1 MRPDDQGNGGA
12 LIDQPEIRELLT
24 KPTADLSE
32 EERERRDLLRQV
44 LSSVEDTRSDLTTG
58 QERIE
63 EKVDPEELGANLA
76 RELANQATQQSGQ
89 GSADRN
95 ERGEQ
100 FKRFVRSSTLGGI
113 ALLVLFG
120 SLFAQ
125 GAVSAAIAVP
135 VLALLVIIIAGFGG
149 AWHDTS

>member
-95 ERGEQ
+95 ERGE
-100 FKRFVRSSTLGGI
+100 
-113 ALLVLFG
+113 
-120 SLFAQ
+120 
-125 GAVSAAIAVP
+125 
-135 VLALLVIIIAGFGG
+135 
-149 AWHDTS
+149 